1 MSEITHDGLTRS
13 GTGCFLYR
21 CTHMATVGVK
31 GLRLKPEDYLHRTVQ
46 AFIWRHL
53 NYCNSLF
60 YGIAEGLM
68 SRLQSAQNAAA
79 RLVSGARL
87 DSTTTSH
94 QCYRS
99 CTGFRFDIG
108 WISIGHPG
116 LPVTVWHG
124 SSLSGRR
131 LSVGLRRRLSSAT
144 FCPIKDV
151 RREANLQQLW
161 RQMFCSCRSEAVE
174 QPSS

>member
-1 MSEITHDGLTRS
+1 
-13 GTGCFLYR
+13 
-21 CTHMATVGVK
+21 MATVGVK
-31 GLRLKPEDYLHRTVQ
+31 GLRLKLEDYLHRTVQ

-53 NYCNSLF
+53 DYCNSLF

-68 SRLQSAQNAAA
+68 SRLQSVQNAAA

-87 DSTTTSH
+87 DSMTTSH

-99 CTGFRFDIG
+99 CTGFRFDVG

-116 LPVTVWHG
+116 LPVTVRHG

-131 LSVGLRRRLSSAT
+131 LPVGLRQSSSSAA
-144 FCPIKDV
+144 FCHIEDV
-151 RREANLQQLW
+151 RCEAMLQQLW
-161 RQMFCSCRSEAVE
+161 RQVFCSCRSKPGGTAF
-174 QPSS
+174 QLNCNKMTLAFNDLSGY